1 MDILLM
7 KEGGMVELKRDIYQ
21 ELIMWKKYDSGKV
34 LELEGARQT
43 GKTFILDKFARENYQ
58 RYFYINM
65 LQTSGAEYIA
75 CLEKATKWE
84 PGEARVERPLHKAFE
99 LFDPE
104 FADDKNTV
112 VVIDEIQESAKVY
125 SLIRQFAR
133 DFECHFIVT
142 GSYLGKTMENEYF
155 LPAGDIE
162 KLTLYTLSFEEFL
175 DALGKRELYE
185 GVSLYGES
193 HHEQY
198 DELKSCYDIYCQI
211 GGYPAV
217 VRKYLETEDVE
228 VCRETMIE
236 IIGIFIDESQR
247 YFKDILEVNLFEQIF
262 PSIAQTMIRE
272 KKGISDLITELSSI
286 VYHEDSGRTTK
297 RSINR
302 VIGWLYRSHIIGFCG
317 QANDA
322 DPMAVSIN
330 RRFYFMDL
338 GVCRNFL
345 DMAGADPA
353 TIRGILS
360 ENFVYI
366 DLVKRIKKRQIAGA
380 APMFGLYKD
389 GEIDFILN
397 NRKNYKN
404 YGIEVKAGRAVG
416 KTAQQLLQDRKVE
429 AVYFLKGDTYGGKS
443 GRMITIPIYLVGRVK
458 FDFINE

>member
-1 MDILLM
+1 M
-7 KEGGMVELKRDIYQ
+7 KEGGTLELKRDIYQ
-21 ELIMWKKYDSGKV
+21 ELIIWKKYDSGKV

-43 GKTFILDKFARENYQ
+43 GKTFILDKFAREYYQ
-58 RYFYINM
+58 KYFYINM
-65 LQTSGAEYIA
+65 LQTSGAEYLA

-84 PGEARVERPLHKAFE
+84 PGETRIEKPLHKAFK

-142 GSYLGKTMENEYF
+142 GSYLGKTMESEYF

-198 DELKSCYDIYCQI
+198 DELKSCYDIYCSI

-228 VCRETMIE
+228 MCRETMIE

-338 GVCRNFL
+338 GVCGNFL

-380 APMFGLYKD
+380 APVFGLYKD

-404 YGIEVKAGRAVG
+404 YGIEVKAGRAAG

-429 AVYFLKGDTYGGKS
+429 AVYFLKGDTYGGMS
-443 GRMITIPIYLVGRVK
+443 GRTITIPIYLVGRVK
-458 FDFINE
+458 YDFINE